1 MLEEDEL
8 PLFRAA
14 VAAAESGSIPPIREY
29 IEAGGDLQRQVTD
42 DDAMA
47 VVRTTPRRR
56 RRPRR
61 TVVAP
66 ASGSGWGGQRQHQ
79 CWRTSHAAPACY

>member
-47 VVRTTPRRR
+47 VVRTTPRGRAE
-56 RRPRR
+56 PEL
-61 TVVAP
+61 P
-66 ASGSGWGGQRQHQ
+66 ASGSGR
-79 CWRTSHAAPACY
+79 RAAPVPARLPAPACAK